1 MSPFC
6 RNFSMAWVLMAFVLF
21 ANSAMPTNGSTV
33 GVKNMLGGKL
43 MLSVLCFH
51 IDKEH
56 IIPNG
61 GSFEW
66 TYNGGAPPIGHSPF
80 MCFFRWNNV
89 HHSLDLC
96 RTTRHAGCESAIWE
110 IKEKQYCRYI
120 GKAEPANYVCDD
132 WID

>member
-6 RNFSMAWVLMAFVLF
+6 RNFSMAWVLMAFVWF
-21 ANSAMPTNGSTV
+21 ANNAMPTNGSTV

-43 MLSVLCFH
+43 MLNVLCPH
-51 IDKEH
+51 IDKQH
-56 IIPNG
+56 ILPNG

-66 TYNGGAPPIGHSPF
+66 KYNGGAPPIGQSPF

-96 RTTRHAGCESAIWE
+96 SPSKYTGCENAIWE
-110 IKEKQYCRYI
+110 IKEKQFCRYRGGPI
-120 GKAEPANYVCDD
+120 NYFCYNWDD
-132 WID
+132 